1 MGVDPQPPTGLP
13 PSELARW
20 VQGQLTA
27 WIEWS
32 EFRRRRFRRS
42 ASLVRLLSF
51 AFSVAS
57 TVILGLQDLNFWA
70 SLAFSLGAVGA
81 AVGAVEPFFNWRA
94 RWVLMEE
101 SGATCSAATPAVT
114 GGGGACWASS
124 CGAGWTTAY
133 VMGCAAGWTPGVNPG
148 WAKACWVPCG
158 AYC

>member
-42 ASLVRLLSF
+42 ASLVRALSF
-51 AFSVAS
+51 ALSVAS

-70 SLAFSLGAVGA
+70 SLAFSLGAVGT
-81 AVGAVEPFFNWRA
+81 AVGAIEPFFNWRA

-101 SGATCSAATPAVT
+101 SEARLRRIKDELDYLLVGTASDLIRFEDVDPFFRRAQEVWADVT
-114 GGGGACWASS
+114 RRWLDQRHIDQRD
-124 CGAGWTTAY
+124 AG
-133 VMGCAAGWTPGVNPG
+133 
-148 WAKACWVPCG
+148 
-158 AYC
+158 